1 MTTSLKIWTHGHN
14 VTVGLGVRQIVIGI
28 FAVLVACTTASAD
41 EAVTFHDKSI
51 AMIIGTPP
59 GGGTDAAGRL
69 VAQYLARHLPGKP
82 SVIVRN
88 IPGADGLV
96 SLNYFSQ
103 QAKPDGLTVTM
114 GASINVDPLQ
124 YRSQQAHYNPNKFEF
139 IGGVGR
145 GGTVILVQS
154 AARKRLL
161 NEDSSSVVMGAIGGV
176 PRSGMLITMWGIEYL
191 GWNAKWI
198 LGYPGT
204 NDLMI
209 ALERGEIEMTS
220 TGNMFQIEKL
230 SQGDKF
236 EVLTQSGTLRD
247 GAIVGRPDFGDTP
260 VFNDLIK
267 DKITDPLA
275 QKAFDFWRAQNSI
288 DKWLALPERTPQ
300 EIVKIY
306 RKAYKELGTDPDFI
320 EQGRKM
326 SEDFVPMSYQ
336 DIARL
341 VKTLD
346 ETPAEATEFT
356 NVLLRKQGV
365 QVTH

>member
-1 MTTSLKIWTHGHN
+1 MCRIII
-14 VTVGLGVRQIVIGI
+14 GV
-28 FAVLVACTTASAD
+28 FAVLVTYTAASAN
-41 EAVTFHDKSI
+41 EAVTFQGKSI

-59 GGGTDAAGRL
+59 GGGTDTSGRL
-69 VAQYLARHLPGKP
+69 VAQYLAQHLPGKP

-103 QAKPDGLTVTM
+103 HAKPDGLTVTM

-124 YRSQQAHYNPNKFEF
+124 YRSQQAHYNPTKFEF

-145 GGTVILVQS
+145 GGTVILVRS
-154 AARKRLL
+154 TARNRLL
-161 NEDSSSVVMGAIGGV
+161 NEGDSPVVMGAIGGV

-209 ALERGEIEMTS
+209 ALERGEVDMTS

-247 GAIVGRPDFGDTP
+247 GTIVGRPDFGNTP

-267 DKITDPLA
+267 NKITDALA
-275 QKAFDFWRAQNSI
+275 QKAFAFWRAQNSI
-288 DKWLALPERTPQ
+288 DKWLALPEGTPQ
-300 EIVKIY
+300 EIIEIY
-306 RKAYKELGTDPDFI
+306 RNAYKELGTDPDFI

-326 SEDFVPMSYQ
+326 SEDFVQMSYQ

-341 VKTLD
+341 VKILD
-346 ETPAEATEFT
+346 ETPIEATEFT
-356 NVLLRKQGV
+356 DVLLRKQGV
-365 QVTH
+365 HVTH

>member
-1 MTTSLKIWTHGHN
+1 
-14 VTVGLGVRQIVIGI
+14 
-28 FAVLVACTTASAD
+28 
-41 EAVTFHDKSI
+41 
-51 AMIIGTPP
+51 
-59 GGGTDAAGRL
+59 
-69 VAQYLARHLPGKP
+69 
-82 SVIVRN
+82 
-88 IPGADGLV
+88 
-96 SLNYFSQ
+96 
-103 QAKPDGLTVTM
+103 
-114 GASINVDPLQ
+114 
-124 YRSQQAHYNPNKFEF
+124 
-139 IGGVGR
+139 
-145 GGTVILVQS
+145 
-154 AARKRLL
+154 
-161 NEDSSSVVMGAIGGV
+161 MGAIGGV

-300 EIVKIY
+300 EIVEIY